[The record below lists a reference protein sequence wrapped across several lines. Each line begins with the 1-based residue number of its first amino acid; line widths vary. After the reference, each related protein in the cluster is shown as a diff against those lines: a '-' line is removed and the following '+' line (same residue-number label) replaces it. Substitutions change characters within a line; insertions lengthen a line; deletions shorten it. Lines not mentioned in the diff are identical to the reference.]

1 MVNTEYINAQ
11 SAVLGSLLISPEL
24 TGEVLAVMRQLA
36 DEGMTMLVVT
46 HELGF
51 ARTVSSQTVFMEGG
65 AVVEAGASREVFEH
79 PREERTRAFLQTD
92 GRAEG
97 KD

>member
-1 MVNTEYINAQ
+1 
-11 SAVLGSLLISPEL
+11 
-24 TGEVLAVMRQLA
+24 MRRLA

-65 AVVEAGASREVFEH
+65 VVVESGPSQKVFEC
-79 PREERTRAFLQTD
+79 PEEGRTRAFLQT
-92 GRAEG
+92 GGLERKE
-97 KD
+97 